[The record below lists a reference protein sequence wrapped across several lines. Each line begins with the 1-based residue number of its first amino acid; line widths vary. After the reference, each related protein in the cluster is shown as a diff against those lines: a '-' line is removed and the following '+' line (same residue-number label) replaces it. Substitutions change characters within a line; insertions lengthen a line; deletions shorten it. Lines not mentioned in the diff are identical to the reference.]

1 MKDKKQLETEILDFL
16 QKKQFLIS
24 ELNKLDG
31 IILYLQN
38 ELVKISGSENQNSQ
52 PI

>member
-1 MKDKKQLETEILDFL
+1 MKDKKQLETEILDFI

-24 ELNKLDG
+24 EINKLDG

-38 ELVKISGSENQNSQ
+38 ELSKLSNPEN
-52 PI
+52 PKVL